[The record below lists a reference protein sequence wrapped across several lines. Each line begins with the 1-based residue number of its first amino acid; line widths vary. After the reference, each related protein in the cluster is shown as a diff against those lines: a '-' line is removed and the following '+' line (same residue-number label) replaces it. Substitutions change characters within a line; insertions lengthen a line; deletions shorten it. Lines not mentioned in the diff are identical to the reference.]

1 MRRNRPGPRVTTL
14 SLMRRAVITLAVTA
28 LVLLALGLGTDRLMS
43 SRTTQVDGEI
53 VSRVE
58 TDDKVVALTFD
69 DGPSADAVLAPLTSR
84 GVPATFF
91 VIGKEARRER
101 AVMRRLVRGGHEIGN
116 HTWSHPRMV
125 FVSTDEVA
133 EQVESTDRAIRDS
146 GYTGPVT
153 FRPPYGKKLITLP
166 RYLAAHDRRTITW
179 DVAAE
184 EFGPGA
190 TQATDELV
198 EGTID
203 ATRPGSIILLHPWNG
218 RTATQEA
225 IGPIIDGLLAK
236 GYRFVTVSELT
247 G

>member
-1 MRRNRPGPRVTTL
+1 
-14 SLMRRAVITLAVTA
+14 MRRAAITLAVT
-28 LVLLALGLGTDRLMS
+28 VVIVLALGAGAFTLMN

-58 TDDKVVALTFD
+58 TDEKVVALTFD
-69 DGPSADAVLAPLTSR
+69 DGPAAEDADALLSTLESR
-84 GVPATFF
+84 RVPATFY
-91 VIGKEARRER
+91 VIGKEASREV
-101 AVMRRLVRGGHEIGN
+101 AVMRRLVRDGHEIGN

-125 FVSTDEVA
+125 FVSTDEIA
-133 EQVESTDRAIRDS
+133 EEVESTDRAIRDS

-184 EFGPGA
+184 EFDPG
-190 TQATDELV
+190 TSQTTDELV
-198 EGTID
+198 DATID

-218 RTATQEA
+218 RTTTQKA
-225 IGPIIDGLLAK
+225 IGPIIDGLRDE